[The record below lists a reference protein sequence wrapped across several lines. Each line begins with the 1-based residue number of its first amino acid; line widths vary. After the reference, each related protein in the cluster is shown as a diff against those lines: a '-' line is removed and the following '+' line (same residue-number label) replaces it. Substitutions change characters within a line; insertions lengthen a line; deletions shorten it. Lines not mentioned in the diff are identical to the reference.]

1 VQRQLSYAKGRFIV
15 AQVGFDRITMKY
27 GILAALGF
35 LVPCGAARAQEPV
48 LIWNHAGYAGSSLS
62 AWTATPAVP
71 GSLPSVQVAAR
82 ERPGSGPALAR
93 VVTFETDCERKTAR
107 TLLFANY
114 DAAFAKTSETAL
126 SVTKHQ
132 SFADLGPVGSVL
144 ARFCTGPSRQ
154 TLLGSTSDALRWLD
168 GTTLQPAINE
178 PRQLLGG
185 ADQTYVWKVREISYG
200 RSMAWATG
208 ETSGMKLF
216 FVATRYAE
224 QQQADGETHAL
235 WGKLDTYQLNCES
248 NSATQASIRN
258 FDKTGEPAGFIVAS
272 ASVPF
277 AEGGSLGPALAE
289 ACGARKTSGYAT
301 MTNWGGVQTWL
312 ADLMVRTAKTYPLP
326 ATVKVREAA
335 TNMEAGGIEATW
347 TRRGASN
354 IYDGVWTDLV
364 TGETS
369 ADVLE
374 WRTVDKGKLT
384 IYREGNRG
392 IYTIPVTD
400 RVAGRGVTTWAST
413 PQFYVELLSDRDRS

>member
-1 VQRQLSYAKGRFIV
+1 
-15 AQVGFDRITMKY
+15 MKY

-114 DAAFAKTSETAL
+114 DAAFVKTGETAL
-126 SVTKHQ
+126 PVTKHQ
-132 SFADLGPVGSVL
+132 SFSDLGPAGSVL
-144 ARFCTGPSRQ
+144 ERYCAGPSRQ

-168 GTTLQPAINE
+168 GTTLQPSISE

-185 ADQTYVWKVREISYG
+185 ADQTYVWKVREIGYG

-224 QQQADGETHAL
+224 QQRADGETHAL
-235 WGKLDTYQLNCES
+235 WGKLDTYQLNCEG

-258 FDKTGEPAGFIVAS
+258 FDKTGGPAGLVVAS
-272 ASVPF
+272 ASVTF
-277 AEGGSLGPALAE
+277 AETGNLEPAMAE

-301 MTNWGGVQTWL
+301 ITNWGGVQTWL

-326 ATVKVREAA
+326 DMVKVREAA
-335 TNMEAGGIEATW
+335 TDMEVGGIEATW

-354 IYDGVWTDLV
+354 LFDVVCTDLI
-364 TGETS
+364 TGEIS

-374 WRTVDKGKLT
+374 WRTIDKGRLT
-384 IYREGNRG
+384 IYREGNKG
-392 IYTIPVTD
+392 IYTIPVTN
-400 RVAGRGVTTWAST
+400 RVAGRGVATWAPA
-413 PQFYVELLSDRDRS
+413 PQFYVEFLSDWDRN